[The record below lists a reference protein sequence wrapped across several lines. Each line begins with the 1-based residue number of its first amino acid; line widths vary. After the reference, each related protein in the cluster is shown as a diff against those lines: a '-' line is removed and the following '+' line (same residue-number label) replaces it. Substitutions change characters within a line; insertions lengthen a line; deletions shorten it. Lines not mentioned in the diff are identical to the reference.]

1 MLEIFSFL
9 NGIAWGPW
17 MLILL
22 VGTGIYYSYKL
33 GFIQFLKFGYA
44 LKNTI
49 GKIFTKTEAKEGEIT
64 PFQAVSTAL
73 AATVGTGNIA
83 GVTGAIAIG
92 GPGAV
97 FWMWISAIFG
107 MATKYAEIV
116 LAVHY
121 RERNTKGEWAGGP
134 MYYIKN
140 GLPKKYRFLATIFC
154 ILGAVAAIG
163 TGGMTQINTIALS
176 INTTLESFGVHVL
189 SHGFTL
195 FNQTIAYSSLIIGII
210 IATIVTA
217 VLFGGIKRIGKVTET
232 IVPMMAMI
240 YVGLGLILVLFNF
253 QYIDDIFM
261 LIIKSAFNAKAALGG
276 AVGIT
281 ILTTIR
287 NGVGRGVFSN
297 EAGLG
302 TAPMA
307 HALTSETDPVKQ
319 GMYGI
324 FEIFMDTIII
334 CTLTSCILLVGHFNG
349 IVIPWGN
356 NAGINLVSASL
367 ATLLG
372 SQVAS
377 TILSVCI
384 TLFALSTIL
393 TWSLYG
399 ARCCGYLF
407 GEFSMKI
414 YQWVFIVFIVV
425 GSCLELDIVWVIA
438 ETFNGFMSIPNL
450 VALLLLSPV
459 VVKLTKEHFKKES

>member
-1 MLEIFSFL
+1 M
-9 NGIAWGPW
+9 
-17 MLILL
+17 
-22 VGTGIYYSYKL
+22 
-33 GFIQFLKFGYA
+33 
-44 LKNTI
+44 KNTV
-49 GKIFTKTEAKEGEIT
+49 GKVFSKSEAKEGEIT

-97 FWMWISAIFG
+97 FWMWVSALFG

-121 RERNTKGEWAGGP
+121 REKNSNGEWTGGP

-140 GLPKKYRFLATIFC
+140 GLNKNYRWLATVFC
-154 ILGAVAAIG
+154 VLGAIAAIG

-176 INTTLESFGVHVL
+176 INTALESFGVHVL
-189 SHGFTL
+189 SYGFSFL
-195 FNQTIAYSSLIIGII
+195 NQTITYSSLIIGIVI
-210 IATIVTA
+210 TIIVTA

-232 IVPMMAMI
+232 IVPMMAML
-240 YVGLGLILVLFNF
+240 YVGLGLILVLCNI
-253 QYIDDIFM
+253 QYIDDILV

-281 ILTTIR
+281 ILSTIK

-307 HALTSETDPVKQ
+307 HALTSETNPVKQ

-334 CTLTSCILLVGHFNG
+334 CTLTAFILLVGYYNG
-349 IVIPWGN
+349 IVFPWGS
-356 NAGINLVSASL
+356 NAGIDLVSSSL

-372 SQVAS
+372 NQFSS
-377 TILSVCI
+377 TILSISI

-407 GEFSMKI
+407 GELSMKV
-414 YQWVFIVFIVV
+414 YQGVFIFFIIV

-438 ETFNGFMSIPNL
+438 ETFNGFMIIPNL
-450 VALLLLSPV
+450 IALLLLSPV
-459 VVKLTKEHFKKES
+459 VMKLTKEHFRKN